1 MSLSALAPGAPH
13 IKGCSSK
20 VLKIKIILELEHPYF
35 VYSASGL
42 FLLKLY
48 SLPLSMIWKFCM
60 FWTFV
65 AAGVTDANL
74 EGRLN
79 GINVIVGR
87 WIIMVI
93 LSVSWV

>member
-13 IKGCSSK
+13 IKGCSSN
-20 VLKIKIILELEHPYF
+20 VLKIKIILYIYF
-35 VYSASGL
+35 GVGTSLFCIWCFTGL
-42 FLLKLY
+42 FFLKLY
-48 SLPLSMIWKFCM
+48 GLWLSKIWKFCM

-65 AAGVTDANL
+65 AAGVANANL

-87 WIIMVI
+87 
-93 LSVSWV
+93 